1 MYVDNLMQYSSEV
14 EELYNFKE
22 EATHIFKSALFPGHK
37 WESDVLELDIESNPS
52 KLLAHFWD
60 KREHT
65 IEIKADLNSTENSPV
80 TKRTIL
86 SKLSSVYDPLG
97 IMSPTMVEGKRIYR
111 ERRLECGDT

>member
-1 MYVDNLMQYSSEV
+1 MQYSSEV

-22 EATHIFKSALFPGHK
+22 EATHIFKSALFPVHK
-37 WESDVLELDIESNPS
+37 WESDVLELDIEFNSS

-65 IEIKADLNSTENSPV
+65 IEIKAGLNSTEDGPV

-86 SKLSSVYDPLG
+86 NKLSSVCDH
-97 IMSPTMVEGKRIYR
+97 
-111 ERRLECGDT
+111 LE